1 MVYIFLAD
9 GFEEVE
15 ALGTIDILRR
25 CGMEV
30 QTLSTT
36 GRRVVTGAHGI
47 VIKADSL
54 FRRNHVR
61 EARAI
66 VIPGGTEC
74 AKSLRSNLLLCQ
86 TIAQQCT
93 MGVYVAAICAGPT
106 VLVNSGV
113 LHGRHVTCYPSLR
126 HEMGDAVYHD
136 DCCAVL
142 HDNIIT
148 GSGPAATPAFA
159 LTLAEALVGAE
170 VANQVKNDML
180 FNTASNTVGK
190 VLKFEGSR
198 VFGTEHQTDVIEPFR
213 PATPS
218 PAMGS
223 ARGTA
228 FGDADSDELIF

>member
-9 GFEEVE
+9 GFEEIE

-25 CGMEV
+25 CGLEV

-36 GRRVVTGAHGI
+36 GRRVVTGAHGV

-61 EARAI
+61 DARAI
-66 VIPGGTEC
+66 VIPGGSEG

-106 VLVNSGV
+106 VLANAGV

-126 HEMGDAVYHD
+126 HELGDAVFHD
-136 DCCAVL
+136 DCCVVL

-148 GSGPAATPAFA
+148 GSGPAATSAFA
-159 LTLAEALVGAE
+159 LTLSEALVGTGI
-170 VANQVKNDML
+170 ANQVKNDML

-198 VFGTEHQTDVIEPFR
+198 VFGTEHQTEVVEPFR
-213 PATPS
+213 PAAPS
-218 PAMGS
+218 PAANV
-223 ARGTA
+223 ARGA
-228 FGDADSDELIF
+228 VFGDADSDELIF